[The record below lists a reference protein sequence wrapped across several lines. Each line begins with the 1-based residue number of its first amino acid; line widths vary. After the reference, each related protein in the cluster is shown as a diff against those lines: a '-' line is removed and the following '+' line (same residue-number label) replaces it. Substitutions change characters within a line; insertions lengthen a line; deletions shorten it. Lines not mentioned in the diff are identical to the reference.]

1 MVWRVFHSTIHMAR
15 EVSGR
20 DVMCITLC
28 RESRGNIIL
37 KIGCVTYPNTPEGR
51 RAYRETLPAERSKPR
66 ISIPIAYAKV
76 WYVGEYEKKAC
87 RIIVKTNTK

>member
-1 MVWRVFHSTIHMAR
+1 MAR
-15 EVSGR
+15 EVSSR
-20 DVMCITLC
+20 DAMCITLR
-28 RESRGNIIL
+28 RENRRIVL
-37 KIGCVTYPNTPEGR
+37 KIGCVTYPNTSEGR